1 MPAQDGGTEIFVRKI
16 LSILCI
22 ILILTASVS
31 VCAKDGR
38 NIIKGEGLITFSGSL
53 GTECAGG
60 RVSLI
65 VLKPGCTLD
74 EFYSSENPLDLLV
87 AYKQGTADG
96 DGKFSFDI
104 FIDENSARFP
114 VFVSVQGG
122 EYTSGDIYYVK
133 KSENESAVNAISSAG
148 SAGDIQTVIEN
159 KKYALNLNYEL
170 LDLSNIGKASAI
182 LFDSVSSLD
191 SDNLTSQ
198 INRALALSAFYDGK
212 ISMFAQ
218 FYNDFNINDDISSY
232 LTQEFMNETAKAKL
246 EQRLHSGIEAY
257 EAEHLAVESG
267 KYMSCNDFEELLIKE
282 SAKIIVEYA
291 DGIGFI
297 KKFLTDNAQVLSVN
311 ALKVTDDVCKKMI
324 GRAYDDLGAAVDST
338 YESLNQTS
346 DGSSSSSSSSS
357 SSGKNSVNIPSIKTV
372 TEVNN
377 TQPIADNTPSREGN
391 AEEVISDFTDLT
403 DYEWAKDAIY
413 YLRDLKVVRGKENGI
428 FEPQSSVLREEF
440 VKMIMQGVGFAEL
453 DGTIGFEDV
462 KEDDWFYNDVKN
474 AYIAKIISGE
484 SDKIFG
490 SGRSITRAEMAV
502 IIVNAAN
509 KAGAELNASDTD
521 MPFADGESIAGWA
534 YSSVKILSDAK
545 IIKGDENGNFNPDNS
560 ATRAEAAQLIYN
572 LLKYINR

>member
-1 MPAQDGGTEIFVRKI
+1 MQDGGTEIFVRKT

-122 EYTSGDIYYVK
+122 EYTLGDIYYVK
-133 KSENESAVNAISSAG
+133 KSENESAANNILSAG
-148 SAGDIQTVIEN
+148 SADAIQAVIEN

-218 FYNDFNINDDISSY
+218 FYDDFNINDDISSY
-232 LTQEFMNETAKAKL
+232 LTQEFMSESATAKL
-246 EQRLHSGIEAY
+246 EQKLHSGIEAY
-257 EAEHLAVESG
+257 EAEHFADASG
-267 KYMSCNDFEELLIKE
+267 KYMSYNDFEELLIKE

-297 KKFLTDNAQVLSVN
+297 KKFLTDNARILSVN
-311 ALKVTDDVCKKMI
+311 SSKVTDDVCKKMI

-338 YESLNQTS
+338 YESLNQNF
-346 DGSSSSSSSSS
+346 DGSSSSS
-357 SSGKNSVNIPSIKTV
+357 SSGKNSVNIPSVKTV

-403 DYEWAKDAIY
+403 GYEWAKDAIY

-490 SGRSITRAEMAV
+490 SGRNITRAEMAV

-509 KAGAELNASDTD
+509 KAGAELNASDND
-521 MPFADGESIAGWA
+521 IPFADGKSIADWA
-534 YSSVKILSDAK
+534 YTSVKILSDAK

>member
-1 MPAQDGGTEIFVRKI
+1 MRKI

-22 ILILTASVS
+22 ILILTTSVS

-38 NIIKGEGLITFSGSL
+38 NVIKGEGLITFSGFL
-53 GTECAGG
+53 GTECAAG

-74 EFYSSENPLDLLV
+74 EFYASENPLDLLI
-87 AYKQGTADG
+87 AYKQGTADC

-104 FIDENSARFP
+104 FIDENSGRFP
-114 VFVSVQGG
+114 VFVSAQGG
-122 EYTSGDIYYVK
+122 EYTLGDIYYVK
-133 KSENESAVNAISSAG
+133 KSENESAANNILSAG
-148 SAGDIQTVIEN
+148 SADAIQAVIEN

-170 LDLSNIGKASAI
+170 LNLSNIGKASAI
-182 LFDSVSSLD
+182 LFDIVSSLD

-212 ISMFAQ
+212 VSMFSQ
-218 FYNDFNINDDISSY
+218 FYDDFNINDDISSY
-232 LTQEFMNETAKAKL
+232 LTQEFMSESAKTKL
-246 EQRLHSGIEAY
+246 EQKLHSGIEAY
-257 EAEHLAVESG
+257 EAEHFADASG
-267 KYMSCNDFEELLIKE
+267 KYMSYNDFEELLIKE

-297 KKFLTDNAQVLSVN
+297 KKFLTDNARILSVN
-311 ALKVTDDVCKKMI
+311 SSKVTDDVCKKMI
-324 GRAYDDLGAAVDST
+324 GRSYEDLGVAVDGA
-338 YESLNQTS
+338 YESLNGDI
-346 DGSSSSSSSSS
+346 DGSPSSSSFSSS
-357 SSGKNSVNIPSIKTV
+357 SSGKNNVNIPSIKTA

-377 TQPIADNTPSREGN
+377 TRPIADNTPAREDN
-391 AEEVISDFTDLT
+391 AKDVILDFNDLT
-403 DYEWAKDAIY
+403 GYEWAKDAIY
-413 YLRDLKVVRGKENGI
+413 YLRDLKVVRGKENGV

-440 VKMIMQGVGFAEL
+440 IKMIMQGVGFAEL

-490 SGRSITRAEMAV
+490 SGRSITRQEMAV
-502 IIVNAAN
+502 IILNAAN
-509 KAGAELNASDTD
+509 KAGAELDASGSD
-521 MPFADGESIAGWA
+521 MPFADDKSIADWA
-534 YSSVKILSDAK
+534 YTSVKILSDAK
-545 IIKGDENGNFNPDNS
+545 IINGDENGNFNPDDS